1 MNSALHLIITR
12 NQFYQSSKR
21 SLVIF
26 GAVSILLFAGLVS
39 CLIYLINN
47 PPKPVYF
54 AISSEGKL
62 SVIYPLDQP
71 SASDE
76 AILNWAGKSAM
87 AAFSYS
93 YQNYRQELQASSGFF
108 TADGWRL
115 FMKALSDSN
124 NLIAVKDKK
133 WVVSAEME
141 QPPTI
146 LNKAIIN
153 GVYTWLISMKMLV
166 TYQNDAEYTQQQ
178 IQVDLKIERVSLLNS
193 PFGVGIA
200 QFVVTP
206 ILK

>member
-1 MNSALHLIITR
+1 MDSALHMIIAR

-21 SLVIF
+21 SLVTF
-26 GAVSILLFAGLVS
+26 SCLSMLLFVFLIAS
-39 CLIYLINN
+39 LIYLLNN
-47 PPKPVYF
+47 TPKPTYF
-54 AISSEGKL
+54 AITSDGKL
-62 SVIYPLDQP
+62 SIIYPLEQP
-71 SASDE
+71 NADND
-76 AILNWAGKSAM
+76 AILSWARNSAM

-124 NLIAVKDKK
+124 NLEAVKEKK

-141 QPPTI
+141 QEPTI
-146 LNKAIIN
+146 LKQ
-153 GVYTWLISMKMLV
+153 GVSNEIYTWLVTMKILV
-166 TYQNDAEYTQQQ
+166 TYQNDAEYTQQENQ
-178 IQVDLKIERVSLLNS
+178 IDLRLERVSLLNS